1 MTLLQ
6 IVALVLFGL
15 GALVFLDGH
24 VDLRPGRRE
33 RRSRR

>member
-1 MTLLQ
+1 MTVLQ
-6 IVALVLFGL
+6 IVALVLFVL

-24 VDLRPGRRE
+24 VDLRAGRRE